1 MIFSSNFTPLIYCHF
16 SYTLSQMPHG
26 EFHKM
31 DGGQNAEKRLKTNK
45 IASVKES
52 EVAVGKR

>member
-1 MIFSSNFTPLIYCHF
+1 
-16 SYTLSQMPHG
+16 MPHG

>member
-1 MIFSSNFTPLIYCHF
+1 
-16 SYTLSQMPHG
+16 MPHG

-45 IASVKES
+45 IASVKE
-52 EVAVGKR
+52 